1 MSAPQ
6 PVAVMGYGELPGQ
19 KNLPGALQVLIAG
32 QSAGGAERDGEAWR
46 AHWMTPATRDRSS
59 VHATAEEAVAAVI
72 RSGFARRLG
81 ARKPSKVYW
90 TPQARRRAA
99 GGAR

>member
-1 MSAPQ
+1 
-6 PVAVMGYGELPGQ
+6 MGYGELPGQ
-19 KNLPGALQVLIAG
+19 KNLPGALQVLVAG
-32 QSAGGAERDGEAWR
+32 QSAGGAERDGGTWH

-72 RSGFARRLG
+72 RSGFARHLG
-81 ARKPSKVYW
+81 ARKASKVYW
-90 TPQARRRAA
+90 TPQAKRRA